1 MQVIT
6 TGHKYELAS
15 FEGGPAQ
22 TLQFIEK
29 VPTAEGSKELRTV
42 NDGTTNEEVLKV
54 LIDRLQYLSGGLV
67 RRVVAAACRNSA
79 GRIVVSARH
88 YNPIMRAQIAAA
100 EGPQRWRGCEQG
112 FIDQR
117 GNFLT
122 RQEAHAIASANG
134 QIIRRCGGDT
144 ETLYSENLY

>member
-1 MQVIT
+1 MTHAPESPRTLSVEPTREI
-6 TGHKYELAS
+6 A
-15 FEGGPAQ
+15 GPAGA
-22 TLQFIEK
+22 L
-29 VPTAEGSKELRTV
+29 
-42 NDGTTNEEVLKV
+42 
-54 LIDRLQYLSGGLV
+54 LSGGLV

-88 YNPIMRAQIAAA
+88 YDPIMRAQIAAA
-100 EGPQRWRGCEQG
+100 EGLQRWRGCEQG
-112 FIDQR
+112 FIDQL

-122 RQEAHAIASANG
+122 RQEAHAMASANG